1 MEKVKKNCAKTLLMS
16 VIFGLPCPIIVGVG
30 LMFGQSSTQLADFFR
45 LLTELLGIIMAYFVF
60 VATNKAGGCDE
71 EKKAKLETM
80 SNIFVGIVMCIGG
93 MIMLVVSIA
102 IHDSEKGNV
111 IPGLVIS
118 FVGAVMNIAFWRKYV
133 SLSKKSHNDIV
144 AVQTRMYSAKSLV
157 NVCVTLA
164 LLVVVLFPGTAFS
177 FYFDLVG
184 SFAVAIYVIFCGAK
198 TLFEKITYLKK
209 QHKEKTA

>member
-30 LMFGQSSTQLADFFR
+30 LLFGQSSTQIADFFR
-45 LLTELLGIIMAYFVF
+45 LLTELLGIIMAYVVF
-60 VATNKAGGCDE
+60 VMTNKAGACDE
-71 EKKAKLETM
+71 AKKAMLEKM
-80 SNIFVGIVMCIGG
+80 SSIFVGIVMCIGG
-93 MIMLVVSIA
+93 IIMLVVSIA

-118 FVGAVMNIAFWRKYV
+118 FVGAVMNIIFWRKYV
-133 SLSKKSHNDIV
+133 SLSKKSNNDIV

-157 NVCVTLA
+157 NICVTLA
-164 LLVVVLFPGTAFS
+164 LLAVALFPGTDFS

-184 SFAVAIYVIFCGAK
+184 SFAVALYVIFCGGK
-198 TLFEKITYLKK
+198 TLFEKLSVSKK
-209 QHKEKTA
+209 AT